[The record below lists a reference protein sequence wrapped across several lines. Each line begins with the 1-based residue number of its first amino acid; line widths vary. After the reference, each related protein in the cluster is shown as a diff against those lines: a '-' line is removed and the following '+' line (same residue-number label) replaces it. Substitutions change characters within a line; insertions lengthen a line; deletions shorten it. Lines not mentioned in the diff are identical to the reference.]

1 MTLQTFTEPKDAQVK
16 GLYAMKNV
24 RHIVVTLVFVG
35 LIAWL
40 TGCSSQQGQ
49 GTSTAAGSAGKQ
61 IENAAPVTLKLL
73 QYSANISDDEFQSLI
88 ADPVKAKYPNITM
101 EIVRKTADMTLEQI
115 FAAGDAPDMI
125 FTSLIAGMQ
134 EFMEL
139 KVPYDLSDLAK
150 KYNLDINRFDPPSI
164 AGIRM
169 YSTKNELFAI
179 PMSVNFAATFYN
191 KDIFDQFAAAYPKDG
206 MTWDDAIELGKRVTR
221 TVNGVQYFG
230 LYPDTVVKVGQQLSL
245 TTIDPKTNKAK
256 LLTDEWKRVFDV
268 VKQIYDIPGNNIKG
282 NTTKLFENDRIIAM
296 LVNAGARVGELET
309 LESQGQGM
317 NWDLTTVPYF
327 KGTQPKGYE
336 VAPHNL
342 VIAATSKYK
351 DEAFK
356 VITLVTSDERQLAMS
371 KQGRFTSLNDLK
383 AKQEFGADL
392 KTLKGKNLKPLLNYQ
407 AASTT
412 PNSTYAT
419 LARDQINPAMN
430 KVLDGKADI
439 NTALREAEEAAD
451 KAIAAEMGANH

>member
-1 MTLQTFTEPKDAQVK
+1 
-16 GLYAMKNV
+16 MKIVHN
-24 RHIVVTLVFVG
+24 IVVTLVFVG
-35 LIAWL
+35 LIAWM
-40 TGCSSQQGQ
+40 TGCSQQGQ
-49 GTSTAAGSAGKQ
+49 GTSKPTGGTGAPV
-61 IENAAPVTLKLL
+61 ENTAPVTLKLL
-73 QYSANISDDEFQSLI
+73 QYSANISDEEFQNLI
-88 ADPVKAKYPNITM
+88 ADPVKAKYPNITV
-101 EIVRKTADMTLEQI
+101 EIVRKTADVTLEQL
-115 FAAGDAPDMI
+115 FAAGDAPDLI

-139 KVPYDLSDLAK
+139 KVPYDLTELAK
-150 KYNLDINRFDPPSI
+150 KYNLDIGRFDPPSI

-169 YSTKNELFAI
+169 YSTKNELYAV

-191 KDIFDQFAAAYPKDG
+191 KDLFDQFAVAYPKDG
-206 MTWDDAIELGKRVTR
+206 MTWDDAIDLAKRVTR
-221 TVNGVQYFG
+221 SVNGVQYLG
-230 LYPDTVVKVGQQLSL
+230 LYPDTAVKVGQQLSL
-245 TTIDPKTNKAK
+245 MTIDPKTNKAK
-256 LLTDEWKRVFDV
+256 LQTDEWKRVFDV
-268 VKQIYDIPGNNIKG
+268 VKQINDIPGNSSKANAVKS
-282 NTTKLFENDRIIAM
+282 FENERNLAM
-296 LVNAGARVGELET
+296 LVSAGARIGELET
-309 LESQGQGM
+309 LENQGQGM

-342 VIAATSKYK
+342 VIAATSKHK

-356 VITLVTSDERQLAMS
+356 VISLVTSDERQLAMS
-371 KQGRFTSLNDLK
+371 KQGRFTSLNDLN

-419 LARDQINPAMN
+419 LARDQINPAMS

-451 KAIAAEMGANH
+451 KAIAAELEANR